1 MSWLQGIQPREE
13 LPAKF
18 VEWADGKK
26 PGARL
31 EYITWFDDD
40 RNVLYL
46 DYGEA
51 GSMKL
56 TLRDAA

>member
-1 MSWLQGIQPREE
+1 MSWSQGIQERSDLPPR
-13 LPAKF
+13 F

-31 EYITWFDDD
+31 EYITWFDE
-40 RNVLYL
+40 RELFL

-51 GSMKL
+51 GALKL
-56 TLRDAA
+56 TLLEAA